1 MKEIVILPADTYT
14 VVNKTVI
21 KDLDRK
27 LITMLYQP
35 IIGYSATSLYFP
47 LVDDLDKRELMSE
60 DLTHHHLMSTMQLK
74 LDDIV
79 IARKKL
85 EAVGLLKTY
94 YKKDHVNHYV
104 YLLYSPMSASD
115 FLNHPV
121 LNIVLYNN
129 LGKKEYDRIVE
140 FFKVPKISTKDYED
154 ITASFSDVFKSV
166 SGNVLIENE
175 NIRKENTNKID
186 LNSKIDFNLL
196 ISSIP
201 TNMVSPRC
209 FNDETKDL
217 INSLAFTYDIDDIN
231 MQGLVRNS
239 INERGLIDKIELRKN
254 CRNFYQFENDGKL
267 PTFVYSKQ
275 PDYLKTPAGDNS
287 KWAKMVYTFES
298 VHPYDFLRSK
308 YKTGEPS
315 LRDLKLIE
323 SLLVDQKMTPGV
335 VNVLIAYV
343 LKINNQKLSKN
354 YIDTIAGQWKRL
366 NIETV
371 EEAMRISE
379 KEHKKLKKQ
388 FENKNTSKTPTVIT
402 KNKKQEELP
411 DWFNK
416 DLKNEE
422 MTEDDMKEL
431 DNILNS
437 IDQSISNIP
446 SK

>member
-1 MKEIVILPADTYT
+1 MKDLVILPADTYT
-14 VVNKTVI
+14 VVNNTVL
-21 KDLDRK
+21 KDFDRK

-35 IIGYSATSLYFP
+35 IIGYSATSLYFT
-47 LVDDLDKRELMSE
+47 LIDDLDKKEIMSE
-60 DLTHHHLMSTMQLK
+60 ELTHHHLMSTMQLK

-79 IARKKL
+79 VARKKL
-85 EAVGLLKTY
+85 EGVGLLKTY
-94 YKKDHVNHYV
+94 LKKDHVNNYV
-104 YLLYSPMSASD
+104 YQIYSPISASE

-140 FFKVPKISTKDYED
+140 FFKVPRINLKDYQD
-154 ITASFSDVFKSV
+154 ITNNFSDVFKSV

-175 NIRKENTNKID
+175 DIRAENTNK
-186 LNSKIDFNLL
+186 LTFNNKIDFNLL

-201 TNMVSPRC
+201 SSMVSPRC
-209 FNDETKDL
+209 FNDDAKEL
-217 INSLAFTYDIDDIN
+217 INSLAYTYDIDDMN

-239 INERGLIDKIELRKN
+239 INEKGLIDKVELRKN
-254 CRNFYQFENDGKL
+254 ARNFYQFENDGKL

-275 PDYLKTPAGDNS
+275 PDYLKTPQGDMS

-315 LRDLKLIE
+315 LRDLKIIE

-379 KEHKKLKKQ
+379 KEHKKIKKQ
-388 FENKNTSKTPTVIT
+388 IESKKDTKTVYSSKIT
-402 KNKKQEELP
+402 KKEELP
-411 DWFNK
+411 DWFDK

-422 MTEDDMKEL
+422 MTEEDIKEL
-431 DNILNS
+431 DDLLSS
-437 IDQSISNIP
+437 INNSISNI
-446 SK
+446 

>member
-35 IIGYSATSLYFP
+35 IVGYTATSLYFT
-47 LVDDLDKRELMSE
+47 LVDDLDKRELMSD

-79 IARKKL
+79 VARKKL
-85 EAVGLLKTY
+85 EGVGLLRSY
-94 YKKDHVNHYV
+94 FKKDHVNSYV
-104 YLLYSPMSASD
+104 YLLYSPMSAAD

-129 LGKKEYDRIVE
+129 LGKKEYGRIVE
-140 FFKVPKISTKDYED
+140 YFKVPKINLKEYDD
-154 ITASFSDVFKSV
+154 ISSNFSQVFRSV

-175 NIRKENTNKID
+175 NIVKENIRNIE

-201 TNMVSPRC
+201 SSMVSPRC
-209 FNDETKDL
+209 FNDDTKHL
-217 INSLAFTYDIDDIN
+217 INSLAFTYDIDDLN
-231 MQGLVRNS
+231 MQGLVRNA
-239 INERGLIDKIELRKN
+239 INEKGLIDKNELRKS
-254 CRNFYQFENDGKL
+254 CRNFYQFENEGKL

-275 PDYLKTPAGDNS
+275 PDYLKAPLGDNS

-315 LRDLKLIE
+315 VRDLRLIE
-323 SLLVDQKMTPGV
+323 TLLVEQKMTPGV

-343 LKINNQKLSKN
+343 LKINNQKLTKN

-371 EEAMRISE
+371 EEAMRVSE
-379 KEHKKLKKQ
+379 KEHKKLRKQ
-388 FENKNTSKTPTVIT
+388 FED
-402 KNKKQEELP
+402 KNKPKTTTYVKRNERKEELP

-416 DLKNEE
+416 ELKNEE
-422 MTEDDMKEL
+422 MTAEDMKEL
-431 DNILNS
+431 ESILNS
-437 IDQSISNIP
+437 F
-446 SK
+446 